1 MNQRS
6 LGLRPVGGSSGDASV
21 GPDRSDG
28 GAHRTHSGTA
38 RVAGV
43 RVLPL
48 TGTLEPSSADDVGR
62 RIRRHID
69 AARLAKESFVLDLA
83 DVIAFSPATAAVVG
97 AVLGDAEGVA
107 VAVSAPG
114 PTVRTVLRARA
125 PALGVHATVA
135 DAVRAVSGSHVEG
148 GSAPDV
154 RDHDESQRLRDEVYG
169 MRARARSRGLI
180 GIAQGMVL
188 ARYALPDPDSAM
200 TLLRESSQH
209 YNVPLRAFAS
219 AVVVAPAPAGPG
231 PWFPHRRQLTPPAVD
246 FLAVGG
252 VRPDQRGN
260 ALRAAVEAA
269 VRLADADAGTLHLVD
284 PARGGALFLEA
295 ERHHG
300 PAYRDAY
307 ARLAPDA
314 SDTAVTVARAHGAGR
329 PTAGT
334 EAAPLFFEQ
343 RSAAPLFASVFHR
356 VHAVPLLS
364 SDGRC
369 AGVLSVQH
377 IGTDRR
383 LTRAE
388 TGLLVSLAA
397 DTHAWH
403 SWYQRTVVLD
413 ALERLHTHGTLGPD

>member
-6 LGLRPVGGSSGDASV
+6 AGPRSGNGALHNGRAVAVRHESAVGRLPAGGSPDPDVMLLPLVGALDASNV
-21 GPDRSDG
+21 GD
-28 GAHRTHSGTA
+28 
-38 RVAGV
+38 
-43 RVLPL
+43 L
-48 TGTLEPSSADDVGR
+48 GR
-62 RIRRHID
+62 RIRRHVD
-69 AARLAKESFVLDLA
+69 AARAAGEGLVLDLDGVVVFGA
-83 DVIAFSPATAAVVG
+83 AAAAAVGG
-97 AVLGDAEGVA
+97 ALGDADGVA
-107 VAVSAPG
+107 VAVAVSDA
-114 PTVRTVLRARA
+114 TIRAVLRARA
-125 PALGVHATVA
+125 PTLEVYATVV
-135 DAVRAVSGSHVEG
+135 DAVRAVSARPAGP
-148 GSAPDV
+148 APRADARV
-154 RDHDESQRLRDEVYG
+154 QDELAALREEVYG
-169 MRARARSRGLI
+169 LRARSRSRGLI
-180 GIAQGMVL
+180 GVAQGMVL
-188 ARYALPDPDSAM
+188 ARYALPDADSA
-200 TLLRESSQH
+200 LAVLRESSQH
-209 YNVPLRAFAS
+209 HNVPLRAFAS
-219 AVVVAPAPAGPG
+219 AVVSAPPPAADG
-231 PWFPHRRQLTPPAVD
+231 PWFPRRRRAPAPPAE
-246 FLAVGG
+246 FLTARG
-252 VRPDQRGN
+252 VRPDERGR
-260 ALRAAVEAA
+260 ALQAAVEAA
-269 VRLADADAGTLHLVD
+269 ADGTDADAAALHLVD

-295 ERHHG
+295 DRHHG

-314 SDTAVTVARAHGAGR
+314 SDTAVTVARAHSAGR

-369 AGVLSVQH
+369 VGVLSVQH

-413 ALERLHTHGTLGPD
+413 ALERLHTHGTGRG